1 MRAGC
6 NGVRLWG
13 VAGEGTL
20 IQTTRTRF
28 KTWPAHLFVS
38 RWRATRC
45 YAASTRRLHC
55 RPPTRAE
62 FVEVIGETLPVNEV
76 SLFLKD
82 GSKVGGN
89 LEIIFLVESRVN
101 FGRWNIF
108 EISLRMD
115 ASVEIL
121 LYFLLSLFSVP
132 LIIHRAIEIEA
143 AWQVLKQLDT
153 LRKFLVEQSSFRP
166 SASPRWISIEDPLES
181 SLDNNIPSYLNLER
195 DESDN
200 RFFHFVKRY
209 AEKSF

>member
-89 LEIIFLVESRVN
+89 LKIIFLVESRVN

-132 LIIHRAIEIEA
+132 LIIHRAIHRDRSR
-143 AWQVLKQLDT
+143 VT
-153 LRKFLVEQSSFRP
+153 SFKAIRHP
-166 SASPRWISIEDPLES
+166 SKIPGRTVIPS
-181 SLDNNIPSYLNLER
+181 SLRFSPMNLDR
-195 DESDN
+195 GSSRIES
-200 RFFHFVKRY
+200 R
-209 AEKSF
+209 